1 MPRGGKRKGAGR
13 KPTGKVAML
22 VRVDPSVRARL
33 ERDAKR
39 AGRSLSNEAELALSD
54 AFRAAEQPTAETK
67 ALCYLIKQ
75 VVEAARNQE
84 RTADPEFSWRDNRF
98 DFEAFRCAVIEV
110 LDRLAPAGEVDGP
123 SRYRGR
129 RSAEEFG
136 LLLAAIVL
144 THLTANTK
152 RMIDVADRSKVSRGH
167 RFYAFPQAARDLRLK
182 NANQERGK

>member
-1 MPRGGKRKGAGR
+1 
-13 KPTGKVAML
+13 ML
-22 VRVDPSVRARL
+22 VRVDPTIRARL

-39 AGRSLSNEAELALSD
+39 AGRSLSSEAELALSD
-54 AFRAAEQPTAETK
+54 AFRAAEEPAAETR

-84 RTADPEFSWRDNRF
+84 RTADPEFSWRENRF
-98 DFEAFRCAVIEV
+98 DFEAFRYAVIEV

-123 SRYRGR
+123 SRYRR
-129 RSAEEFG
+129 TRSAEDFG

-144 THLTANTK
+144 THLTADTK
-152 RMIDVADRSKVSRGH
+152 RMIEVANRSGLPRGH
-167 RFYAFPQAARDLRLK
+167 HFYAFPQAARDLRLK